1 MLEAGL
7 GRAQEGMASPGGAA
21 RWPWAWDVALRVCV
35 LASGTGYVAPS
46 LLLVKASSLSPAGQL
61 ADVTSLKM

>member
-7 GRAQEGMASPGGAA
+7 RRAQEGMASPRGAA
-21 RWPWAWDVALRVCV
+21 RWPQAWGAAPRVCV